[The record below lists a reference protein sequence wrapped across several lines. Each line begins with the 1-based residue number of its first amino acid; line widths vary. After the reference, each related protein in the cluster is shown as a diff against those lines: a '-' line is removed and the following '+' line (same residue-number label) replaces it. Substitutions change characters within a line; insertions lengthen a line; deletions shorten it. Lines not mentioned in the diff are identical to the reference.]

1 MKKII
6 ITKVAII
13 ENGKLGLFLP
23 KSDPFYEFIYREA
36 SGVYW
41 DNKLFCFKSTEP
53 DKWNYKKWY
62 QHMVG
67 VIKSGLDIT
76 LEINDK
82 TEFEPSDECF
92 KNEILKANI
101 LVKKW
106 LTSLK

>member
-1 MKKII
+1 
-6 ITKVAII
+6 
-13 ENGKLGLFLP
+13 
-23 KSDPFYEFIYREA
+23 
-36 SGVYW
+36 
-41 DNKLFCFKSTEP
+41 
-53 DKWNYKKWY
+53 
-62 QHMVG
+62 MVG

-92 KNEILKANI
+92 KNEILEANI